1 MTAEEMEVAYCKA
14 RRTCMKSFRMWLRE
28 HIKIV
33 EEASSLGLNNEQ
45 VQKLTIAAMKK
56 AEEEISKELDGVP
69 ELISESA
76 QKPADECGKVD
87 RAAID
92 AAVEKAFLDPSR

>member
-28 HIKIV
+28 HIKIA
-33 EEASSLGLNNEQ
+33 EEAVKIGLNNEQ

-56 AEEEISKELDGVP
+56 AEEEISKELDGGA
-69 ELISESA
+69 ELISALEDKQKLLADSSAESTEVTETVMA
-76 QKPADECGKVD
+76 
-87 RAAID
+87 
-92 AAVEKAFLDPSR
+92 

>member
-28 HIKIV
+28 HIKIA
-33 EEASSLGLNNEQ
+33 EEAAQFGLTSEQ

-56 AEEEISKELDGVP
+56 AEEEISKELAGGA
-69 ELISESA
+69 ELISEGV
-76 QKPADECGKVD
+76 QKPVDECGKVD
-87 RAAID
+87 RISID
-92 AAVEKAFLDPSR
+92 DVDAFLDKP